1 MPVLLSNGWV
11 YLVIDMQNDEIF
23 QAVQEILK
31 TTTGVELKRLRQ
43 KEAFGKSEGLAVS
56 LEYPH
61 KLPDGAENAFLKA
74 EVKENLTPASI
85 NNLFQKSKES
95 PGKIVLITRQVTPQ
109 QADRLRELNIP
120 FGDTAGNAFF
130 NEPGLYVFVAGKKT
144 LMVREKPSRAFDKAG
159 LKIVFALLTEPD
171 LLQKDMRTIAD
182 RARVGSISTVSDI
195 FKDLEKQHFL
205 YQPGKSGTRKRKL
218 NKKRELLGRWVEGY
232 IERLRPSLNP
242 VRFISR
248 KFEGRWWDD
257 VEIKDYNAV
266 WGGEKGGELLTNHL
280 RPATVAIY
288 ADSLLPRL
296 QAKYGLVRSKQGNI
310 EILEKFWTGGAESGD
325 EAVAPPLVVYA
336 DLIATGDERNLETA
350 QMIYERYLAELTKG
364 AA

>member
-1 MPVLLSNGWV
+1 MSMKNNG
-11 YLVIDMQNDEIF
+11 IF
-23 QAVQEILK
+23 PAVQKILK
-31 TTTGVELKRLRQ
+31 TTTGVELKQLHR
-43 KEAFGKSEGLAVS
+43 KEAFGKSEDLAVS

-61 KLPDGAENAFLKA
+61 KLPDGAEFAFLKA
-74 EVKENLTPASI
+74 EVKENLTPAAI

-95 PGKIVLITRQVTPQ
+95 LGKIILITRQVTPQ

-144 LMVREKPSRAFDKAG
+144 QMVREKPSRAFDKAG

-171 LLQKDMRTIAD
+171 LIQKDMRTIAD
-182 RARVGSISTVSDI
+182 RARVGSVSTVSDI
-195 FKDLEKQHFL
+195 FKDLEKQHYL
-205 YQPGKSGTRKRKL
+205 YQPGKNGTRMRKL
-218 NKKRELLGRWVEGY
+218 NKRRELLGRWVEGY

-266 WGGEKGGELLTNHL
+266 WGGEKGGQLLTNHL

-288 ADSLLPRL
+288 ADSSLSRL
-296 QAKYGLVRSKQGNI
+296 QAKYGLVRSEQGNI
-310 EILEKFWTGGAESGD
+310 EILEKFWMGGESGD

-336 DLIATGDERNLETA
+336 DLVATGDERNLETA
-350 QMIYERYLAELTKG
+350 QIIYERYLVELTNG